1 MNNLFSEDKRDKT
14 IDIMKGICIFSVVL
28 AHVFNT
34 SNFNNTILEQIRRFL
49 CIYNLPV
56 FLFCSG
62 NTYKGYPFIKFLKKK
77 IKTLYLPTIGYNLF
91 SILLIPFW
99 NIFGFNFKISRN
111 IVKEMLFNN
120 IKFIGNID
128 NLGFFNGTMWF
139 MQVFLIAVILFFLFK
154 KIERINKIIAFII
167 VVVGIS
173 FSTRFLLNNYWFHRI
188 GLAFMMLPIMFVG
201 NSINLKNIK
210 IQYKYM
216 YLFILVIIMMGTN
229 YFTDLQIE
237 LSSSLLYGGVP
248 FYLMVFLGIFFV
260 FLIAKII
267 EKTKFAIKFCILS
280 RYSFTIMALHCI
292 VFKLIDVCY
301 YSFTGKGQDLLYLF
315 PYSYTNFRIL
325 YIILGTIVPVVIGIL
340 INKIKLR
347 IRNFFKLR
355 E

>member
-210 IQYKYM
+210 IQYK
-216 YLFILVIIMMGTN
+216 
-229 YFTDLQIE
+229 
-237 LSSSLLYGGVP
+237 
-248 FYLMVFLGIFFV
+248 
-260 FLIAKII
+260 
-267 EKTKFAIKFCILS
+267 
-280 RYSFTIMALHCI
+280 
-292 VFKLIDVCY
+292 
-301 YSFTGKGQDLLYLF
+301 
-315 PYSYTNFRIL
+315 
-325 YIILGTIVPVVIGIL
+325 
-340 INKIKLR
+340 
-347 IRNFFKLR
+347 
-355 E
+355 